1 MSATLLHYRAAGLP
15 PELRDGRRLVC
26 YFAVFDLVSGHVIHE
41 HGRRFREVIRRG
53 AFAAS
58 LAANRPVFACLEH
71 DRATAF
77 AFRPGALHLEED
89 ERGLFGSVY
98 LGTSPA
104 EERALAGVA
113 SGELASCS
121 VGFYTTPATVAGA
134 DGLDLD
140 QVTRA
145 DLFDVTLTRQG
156 IYHQTE
162 AGLRSAA
169 AGTRESHA
177 DPLAERL
184 RILKCR
190 R

>member
-1 MSATLLHYRAAGLP
+1 VTPSLLHHRAAGLP

-26 YFAVFDLVSGHVIHE
+26 YFAVFDRVSTHVVAE

-53 AFAAS
+53 AFSKS
-58 LAANRPVFACLEH
+58 LAAGRPVYACVEH

-77 AFRPGALHLEED
+77 AFRPGSLHLEED

-98 LGTSPA
+98 LGTSAA
-104 EERALAGVA
+104 EERALRGVA

-121 VGFYTTPATVAGA
+121 VGFFAAATTAAGA
-134 DGLDLD
+134 DGLPLD
-140 QVTRA
+140 TVAEA
-145 DLFDVTLTRQG
+145 DLFDVTLTREG
-156 IYHQTE
+156 VYSQTE

-169 AGTRESHA
+169 AKGCPA